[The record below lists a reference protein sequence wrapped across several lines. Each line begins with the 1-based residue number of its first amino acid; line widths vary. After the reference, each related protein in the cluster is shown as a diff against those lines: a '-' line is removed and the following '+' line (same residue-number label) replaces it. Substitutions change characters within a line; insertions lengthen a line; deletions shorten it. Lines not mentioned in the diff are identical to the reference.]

1 MKIRSLIL
9 ATLTA
14 TIVLS
19 SASFEHVN
27 AQQRPTIFKLGF
39 SEKFYDD
46 LEFVNRFPNE
56 IEAIK
61 QKQKD
66 KPKIANLDV
75 LFVGSSSIRGWRSVY
90 EDMSPLKVINNGF
103 GGATI
108 RDILYHYDIVVKP
121 FKAKKIVLYVENDI
135 SINGKIEL
143 HELFDLFRVFANKVK
158 NDFPDSKLYFVSFK
172 PSPARKN
179 LEYKQIVINEL
190 LKGYAQKQE
199 NVEYIDIASPMKASY
214 GTDTTLFLNDKLHM
228 NRKGY
233 EIWIKAIKP
242 EMLK

>member
-1 MKIRSLIL
+1 MKIRSVIFV
-9 ATLTA
+9 AVTA
-14 TIVLS
+14 TFILS
-19 SASFEHVN
+19 SASFNQIN
-27 AQQRPTIFKLGF
+27 AQQKPTTFKLGF

-46 LEFVNRFPNE
+46 LDFVNRFPSE

-66 KPKIANLDV
+66 KAKIANLDV

-90 EDMSPLKVINNGF
+90 EDMSPLKVLNNGF

-135 SINGKIEL
+135 SINTKVEL
-143 HELFDLFRVFANKVK
+143 HELFDLFRVFANKVE
-158 NDFPDSKLYFVSFK
+158 NDFPDSKLYLVSFK

-179 LEYKQIVINEL
+179 LEYKQVVINEL
-190 LKGYAQKQE
+190 LKGYARKKA
-199 NVEYIDIASPMKASY
+199 NIEYIDIASPMKASY

-233 EIWIKAIKP
+233 EIWIKVIKP
-242 EMLK
+242 ELLK

>member
-1 MKIRSLIL
+1 MKIRTVIL
-9 ATLTA
+9 VAVTA
-14 TIVLS
+14 TFLLS
-19 SASFEHVN
+19 SASFNEIN
-27 AQQRPTIFKLGF
+27 AQQKPTTFKLGF

-46 LEFVNRFPNE
+46 LDFANRFPSE
-56 IEAIK
+56 IEVIK
-61 QKQKD
+61 QKQND
-66 KPKIANLDV
+66 KAKIANLDV

-135 SINGKIEL
+135 SINAKIEL
-143 HELFDLFRVFANKVK
+143 YELFDLFRVFANKVK

-172 PSPARKN
+172 PSPVRKN
-179 LEYKQIVINEL
+179 VEYKQVIINEL

-199 NVEYIDIASPMKASY
+199 NIEYIDIASPMKASY

-233 EIWIKAIKP
+233 EIWIKVIKP
-242 EMLK
+242 ELLK